1 MFLYAIIEN
10 LVAEAYNQLTPR
22 PVKPTVQLAP
32 SPRRIRDMFAKAVVF
47 AAIGLIHAVTP
58 NRLLAQG
65 AKADLRAVR
74 LTTPPKLDGILDD
87 EAWSGAPLPLDG
99 WMSYNPMR
107 GEAAAEQTQVWIG
120 YDAEALYVAFRCLDS
135 QPDRIRTTI
144 SRRDNVFNDDWVG
157 ISLDSSRAGQLA
169 YHLFVNPSG
178 IQMDALQSGSTGED
192 FAPDWVWQSAGH
204 VGADG
209 WSAEMRIPLENIRFR
224 SGADVRMGVLF
235 WRRLSRTGVS
245 ASWPEIAPSKW
256 VFESNSVVAFDEL
269 QSRRLFEM
277 IPSATFSGN
286 QIRSDRARWNA
297 TRAKGDFGASVKY
310 GITSAVT
317 LDATVNPDF
326 SQVESDAFE
335 VEVNQRFPVFFSEK
349 RPFFMEGMG
358 LFNLAGTGGDS
369 TMRTA
374 VHTRKIIDP
383 SAGLK
388 LTGTEGRHTFGVL
401 SSADAAP
408 PGERQRAFTVG
419 REVMNFGRGQYVGL
433 LVSDTEYGNDHN
445 RVAGGDVAFK
455 RGEHF
460 QGNASYLYSDS
471 RTIEGDMTRGSGM
484 QASYDYSTRRFT
496 VAGQAEH
503 YDRGFRMDT
512 AFINRVGVTRG
523 WQYQALNFYPDH
535 PGYKWI
541 KRINPFV
548 WVSGAEDRNQG
559 GTEVFYLP
567 ALRFNFTRA
576 GYMRVDYG
584 TGHETYAG
592 RKFEIGR
599 VMIDG
604 SVQILRWLSI
614 GGGTQAG
621 PAIFY
626 DEEAPYQGDRRSANL
641 RIGLQPNARLYSNTS
656 YSFVT
661 FTNRA
666 TGLNAY
672 QVHIL
677 NLRNTYQFTPR
688 FFIRAVAQFDSSRK
702 RVLGDFLAS
711 YELSPGTVVHAGYG
725 SLFGKAFEEVELE
738 QYTATARALFFKA
751 SYLFHF

>member
-1 MFLYAIIEN
+1 
-10 LVAEAYNQLTPR
+10 
-22 PVKPTVQLAP
+22 
-32 SPRRIRDMFAKAVVF
+32 MFAKAAIF
-47 AAIGLIHAVTP
+47 AAIGLVHAAMP
-58 NRLLAQG
+58 SRLLAQG
-65 AKADLRAVR
+65 GDKADLRPVR
-74 LTTPPKLDGILDD
+74 IGTPPKIDGILDD
-87 EAWSGAPLPLDG
+87 EAWTGEPLPLDT

-107 GEAAAEQTQVWIG
+107 GEAAAEKTYVWIG
-120 YDAEALYVAFRCLDS
+120 YDAEAVYFAFRCLDS
-135 QPDRIRTTI
+135 EPGKIRTNIT
-144 SRRDNVFNDDWVG
+144 RRDNAFGDDWVG
-157 ISLDSSRAGQLA
+157 VSLDSSRAGQLA

-178 IQMDALQSGSTGED
+178 IQMDALQSGSGGED

-209 WSAEMRIPLENIRFR
+209 WSAEIRVPLENIRFR

-235 WRRLSRTGVS
+235 WRRLSRSGVS
-245 ASWPEIAPSKW
+245 ASWPAMAPSKW
-256 VFESNSVVAFDEL
+256 VFESNAVVSFDEL

-286 QIRSDRARWNA
+286 QIRSDRSRWND
-297 TRAKGDFGASVKY
+297 TRARGDVGVSVKY
-310 GITSAVT
+310 GLSSAVT

-358 LFNLAGTGGDS
+358 LFNIAGTGGDS

-388 LTGTEGRHTFGVL
+388 LTGAQGRHTFGVL

-419 REVMNFGRGQYVGL
+419 REVMNFGRGRYAGL

-445 RVAGGDVAFK
+445 RVVGGDVAFK
-455 RGEHF
+455 QGEHF
-460 QGNASYLYSDS
+460 QGNASYLFSSS
-471 RTIEGDMTRGSGM
+471 RTLEGQSSQGRGT
-484 QASYDYSTRRFT
+484 QASYDYSTQRFT
-496 VAGQAEH
+496 IAGQAEH
-503 YDRGFRMDT
+503 YDSGFRMDT

-523 WQYQALNFYPDH
+523 WQYQALNFYPSH
-535 PGYKWI
+535 PAYKWI

-548 WVSGAEDRNQG
+548 WVSGAEDRNQM

-567 ALRFNFTRA
+567 AVRFNFTRS
-576 GYMRVDYG
+576 GYLRVDYG

-592 RKFEIGR
+592 QKFVIGR

-604 SVQILRWLSI
+604 GAQFTRWLNI

-626 DEEAPYQGDRRSANL
+626 DPEAPYQGDRRSANL
-641 RIGLQPNARLYSNTS
+641 RIGLQPNARFNSNTS

-661 FTNRA
+661 FTSRV
-666 TGLNAY
+666 TGLNVY
-672 QVHIL
+672 RVHVL

-688 FFIRAVAQFDSSRK
+688 FFIRAVAQFDSSKK

-725 SLFGKAFEEVELE
+725 SLFGRGLEDVELDS
-738 QYTATARALFFKA
+738 YTATARALFFKA
-751 SYLFHF
+751 SYLLHF